1 MRILLIARTGSR
13 GGSASG
19 ANNLKKALKTVG
31 NEVILITADETNL
44 IVRFFRVIEYLVN
57 RMIFGK
63 GNNFFKFGP
72 PSLDIIKLTKKHNP
86 DIVQLCNI
94 SANCIALNDIKKLK
108 IPVVH
113 RLSDFWP
120 YHGPIHYSKTPYKGF
135 FSKKIFNIINGTI
148 IDFGVDAIVC
158 PSKWTMNNLDLDIR
172 LDAFKTFIP
181 NAVKSND
188 IVTKISSEE
197 PLKLGLIS
205 VNLDTKRK
213 GSSHIIPFLNNLSEK
228 INFMLEIYGNGEI
241 KGIETARFSYRYN
254 GPFKLGEIQNVYTNI
269 NILLYPPYL
278 ENSGNTI
285 TEALSFGVPVIAQNG
300 TGNDTYINENVGALI
315 DYKNF
320 STQECASFLKQVEKI
335 HSCYDDFKK
344 NCIKR
349 VNEHY
354 SFLSVGTK
362 YTELYKKLNLRREY
376 D

>member
-1 MRILLIARTGSR
+1 MKILLIARTGRS

-19 ANNLKKALKTVG
+19 ANNLKQALKTAR
-31 NEVILITADETNL
+31 NDVILITADKTNL
-44 IVRFFRVIEYLVN
+44 IIRFFRIIEYLVN

-72 PSLDIIKLTKKHNP
+72 PSLDIIKITKKYNP

-94 SANCIALNDIKKLK
+94 SGNCIALNDIKKLK

-120 YHGPIHYSKTPYKGF
+120 YHGPMHYSTSSYKGF
-135 FSKKIFNIINGTI
+135 FSKKIFKKINGTI
-148 IDFGVDAIVC
+148 IDSGIDTIVC
-158 PSKWTMNNLDLDIR
+158 PSKWTMDNLDLDSR
-172 LDAFKTFIP
+172 LNASKAFIP
-181 NAVKSND
+181 NAVKLSE
-188 IVTKISSEE
+188 VASKISYYE
-197 PLKLGLIS
+197 PIKFGLIS

-228 INFMLEIYGNGEI
+228 MNFILEIYGSGQI
-241 KGIETARFSYRYN
+241 KGIETAKFSYRYN
-254 GPFKLGEIQNVYTNI
+254 GSFKLGEIKNVFTNI

-285 TEALSFGVPVIAQNG
+285 TEALSFGVPVIAQIG
-300 TGNDTYINENVGALI
+300 TGNDTYINKNVGALI

-320 STQECASFLKQVEKI
+320 SMQEYDLFLKQVENI
-335 HSCYDDFKK
+335 YTNYDAYQK
-344 NCIKR
+344 NCITLVR
-349 VNEHY
+349 EQY
-354 SFLSVGTK
+354 SFLAVGTK
-362 YTELYKKLNLRREY
+362 YTELYKNLNLRRKY